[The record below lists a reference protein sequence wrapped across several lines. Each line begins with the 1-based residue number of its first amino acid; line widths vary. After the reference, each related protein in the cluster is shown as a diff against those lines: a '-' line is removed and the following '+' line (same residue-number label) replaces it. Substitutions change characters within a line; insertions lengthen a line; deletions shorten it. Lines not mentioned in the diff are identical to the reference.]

1 LLHKV
6 EIKFH
11 LNKILQATPKVL
23 IRLVRVN
30 RKQISIMKKEVLLS
44 LVLGASVSWVT
55 AQNSL
60 LQNPTTGALPAG
72 GIINDIEIVSNGT
85 DVVLVAA
92 NQTNSEFYAIDIE
105 DNDPN
110 DAIDNNV
117 TEITNFS
124 NLINGAT
131 GQTNLT
137 IKNFEVN
144 PITRAIYVLAI
155 DAGQTNS
162 YLIKIE
168 DDGATVNVLDQ
179 SQMTYSLI
187 DWNGVNGYGV
197 EDITWGDNTLYITS
211 GSWTLDGEVATVA
224 APFAHN
230 SSTTNRATSMFK
242 TNWGG
247 NYFTDA
253 PLERATFASVN
264 GESRL
269 LGVTVCAPGFSLKTS
284 DIAGGGVLQ
293 VREQFNV
300 NTMPPVKVVYQNQD
314 GKDYLFDLHHGNPNP
329 TLIRI
334 GEEYLDG
341 SPVTNNKFNNNS
353 EQLRDF
359 NGNPSPGMTDEQV
372 KIYPNSY
379 DQIAYWNDCK
389 LLVLENDAMKL
400 LTTGVSASCVAL
412 SVESVPQ
419 LINVKVY
426 PNPASDFIQVQFDAN
441 TSINNG
447 QMVIYTADGKEA
459 LRVNIQGNRIPVDVS
474 KLTKGVYMMNI
485 FESQERVYQQQLIIK

>member
-1 LLHKV
+1 
-6 EIKFH
+6 
-11 LNKILQATPKVL
+11 
-23 IRLVRVN
+23 
-30 RKQISIMKKEVLLS
+30 MKKEVLLS

-60 LQNPTTGALPAG
+60 LQNPTTGALPVG

-117 TEITNFS
+117 TEINNFS

-179 SQMTYSLI
+179 SSMTYSLI

-197 EDITWGDNTLYITS
+197 EDMTFGDNTLYITS

-224 APFAHN
+224 APFEHN

-253 PLERATFASVN
+253 PLERAAFANVN

-284 DIAGGGVLQ
+284 DITGIGGVLQ

-314 GKDYLFDLHHGNPNP
+314 GKDYLFDLHYGNPNP
-329 TLIRI
+329 VLIRI

-341 SPVTNNKFNNNS
+341 SPITSNKFNNNS
-353 EQLRDF
+353 EELRDF
-359 NGNPSPGMTDEQV
+359 NGNPGPGMTDEQI

-389 LLVLENDAMKL
+389 LLVLENDVMKL

-419 LINVKVY
+419 LTGVKVY
-426 PNPASDFIQVQFDAN
+426 PNPASDFIQIQLDEN
-441 TSINNG
+441 TTINNG
-447 QMVIYTADGKEA
+447 QLVVYTADGKEA
-459 LRVNIQGNRIPVDVS
+459 LRVFIQGNRIPVDVS
-474 KLTKGVYMMNI
+474 KLTQGVYMMNI
-485 FESQERVYQQQLIIK
+485 YQSQERVYQQQLIIK